1 MRRTSFLV
9 VAMLV
14 LPASARAKDKDSFEY
29 IDLLTAEAVGELS
42 TQTYD
47 ERIKKDFV
55 GTREVAGVLVGGGI
69 GIRPVW
75 RFPSGVRLSIEAS
88 GVWGRLRDADNNF
101 SYSTVTRAEF
111 LTGIGYELHLGKSV
125 ALHTATMIGLDA
137 QWFDASPRY
146 VLLDSTASTSP
157 SSSLERVNLRLGQ
170 QVGAHVQLANAVAL
184 FADGTL
190 DYDGQWRIRAGI
202 SIGKLLR

>member
-1 MRRTSFLV
+1 MRRTFFLV
-9 VAMLV
+9 VALV
-14 LPASARAKDKDSFEY
+14 LLPASAQAKDSLEY
-29 IDLLTAEAVGELS
+29 LDLLTAEAVGELG

-47 ERIKKDFV
+47 ERIAKNFV
-55 GTREVAGVLVGGGI
+55 GTRELAGVLVGGGI

-75 RFPSGVRLSIEAS
+75 RFPSGVRFSIEAS
-88 GVWGRLRDADNNF
+88 GVWGRLRDADRNF

-125 ALHTATMIGLDA
+125 ALHSATMIGLDA
-137 QWFDASPRY
+137 QWLDASPRY
-146 VLLDSTASTSP
+146 ILYDTMSTASP
-157 SSSLERVNLRLGQ
+157 SSSLKRVDMRLGQ
-170 QVGAHVQLANAVAL
+170 QVGAHLQLANAVAL

-202 SIGKLLR
+202 AIGKPLR